1 MQCNLSIR
9 RPFWSRIS
17 SVLVL
22 LCLAAPAAMGAPIT
36 YVFSGQASG
45 TLGATPFTGAQTTVT
60 GTADTANIT
69 TNGSDPCINLTG
81 VVTIVIAGVGS
92 ATTTGANLIFSNHTS
107 SVWGFE
113 NGTCASGLQD
123 WLDVDDPAA
132 ATYGLVTSIGPSTG
146 ALDVRGGVA
155 TTAGTL
161 QFSSPPLTFQ
171 ATLGSG
177 PPPPPPPASSTAIPT
192 VSEWGLALLAFMLA
206 GAGSL
211 LLRKRDH

>member
-1 MQCNLSIR
+1 MPCNLRMR
-9 RPFWSRIS
+9 RPFRSRIS

-22 LCLAAPAAMGAPIT
+22 LCFAAPAAMGAPIT
-36 YVFSGQASG
+36 YVFSGPASG

-60 GTADTANIT
+60 GTTDTANIT

-81 VVTIVIAGVGS
+81 VVTINIAGVGS
-92 ATTTGANLIFSNHTS
+92 ATTTGPNLMFSNHTTN
-107 SVWGFE
+107 VWGFE
-113 NGTCASGLQD
+113 NGTCASGLGD

-132 ATYGLVTSIGPSTG
+132 GTYGLVTSIGPSTG
-146 ALDVRGGVA
+146 TVDVRSGVA

-171 ATLGSG
+171 ATLGAG
-177 PPPPPPPASSTAIPT
+177 PPPPPASSTAIPT
-192 VSEWGLALLAFMLA
+192 VSQWVLALLAFMLA

-211 LLRKRDH
+211 VLRKRDH